1 MYGRNT
7 TNNLFFN
14 FWLLIKKENLEN
26 KGLILSTLIEKML
39 VIDNPRIIAIMKI
52 EDLQYANSEKNGYDD
67 NA

>member
-1 MYGRNT
+1 
-7 TNNLFFN
+7 
-14 FWLLIKKENLEN
+14 
-26 KGLILSTLIEKML
+26 ML